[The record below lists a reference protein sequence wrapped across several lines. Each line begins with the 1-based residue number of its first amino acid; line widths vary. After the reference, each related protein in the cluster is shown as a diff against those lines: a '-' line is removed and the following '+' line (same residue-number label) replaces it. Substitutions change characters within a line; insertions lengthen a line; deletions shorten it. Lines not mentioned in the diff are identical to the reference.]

1 MTSKLTFTHLR
12 FDAIASSD
20 IHLGGYY
27 AGSNLRNALASVML
41 QATCPQSQRRAKPT
55 PEHAATCPACWLLAA
70 EVDPGSIVR
79 AYAIIPPIPAP
90 QTIAAGETFAFGL
103 TLFGDG
109 FQFLPYFVLAVGEVG
124 RVGVGRG
131 RKEGYGRFALQTIHA
146 FNPLLGHAQQLLAP
160 GKNLVTVPNLHVNWG
175 SVSALAQ
182 QLNTQFN
189 DNGQLTLKFH
199 TPLRL
204 VERKQLFKAP
214 DFAVL
219 FRRLLY
225 RIDDLGR
232 QFAGQERRE
241 REEIATF
248 NQLADQVRL
257 VESQT
262 QWHEIWSWSSRKQN
276 KTPHGGLVGTATYW
290 AADWQPLLPW
300 LIFGQGTQVGK
311 SAVRGN
317 GVYTILNPAI
327 STYTDWLDIAYCGK
341 VTAEKP

>member
-1 MTSKLTFTHLR
+1 MTPKLTFTHLR

-20 IHLGGYY
+20 IHLGGCY
-27 AGSNLRNALASVML
+27 AGSNLRNALAGVML
-41 QATCPQSQRRAKPT
+41 QATCPQTQRRAKPT
-55 PEHAATCPACWLLAA
+55 PEHAAVCPACWLLAA
-70 EVDPGSIVR
+70 EVDPGSVVR
-79 AYAIIPPIPAP
+79 AYAVIPPIPAP
-90 QTIAAGETFAFGL
+90 QTIPAGEAFAFGL

-131 RKEGYGRFALQTIHA
+131 RHEGYGRFSLQSIHA
-146 FNPLLGHAQQLLAP
+146 IDPLQGHAQQLLHP
-160 GKNLVTVPNLHVNWG
+160 GENLVSVPDLHVDWQP
-175 SVSALAQ
+175 VPALAR
-182 QLNTQFN
+182 QLNAQIEN
-189 DNGQLTLKFH
+189 SGQLIIKFH

-204 VERKQLFKAP
+204 VENKQLFKVP

-232 QFAGQERRE
+232 QCAGQERRE
-241 REEIATF
+241 RAEIATF

-262 QWHEIWSWSSRKQN
+262 QWHEIWSWSGRKQN
-276 KTPHGGLVGTATYW
+276 KTPHGGLVGTAIYW

-317 GVYTILNPAI
+317 GIYSIVNGKNPG
-327 STYTDWLDIAYCGK
+327 YFDWLL
-341 VTAEKP
+341 